1 MQDDNQERGK
11 EQASTS
17 DELSAVWRELL
28 GSLPIEGS
36 NPAIPAS
43 AEIPTLESDPWR
55 LLVHEQ
61 GIQIVNLQKNL
72 LHISDG
78 DVEQMLQHMQERPAY
93 EDEKSS
99 SDQH

>member
-28 GSLPIEGS
+28 GSLHTEGS
-36 NPAIPAS
+36 NAATSAS

-61 GIQIVNLQKNL
+61 GIQMVNLQKNL

-78 DVEQMLQHMQERPAY
+78 DVEHMLQHMQERPAY
-93 EDEKSS
+93 EDDSSS